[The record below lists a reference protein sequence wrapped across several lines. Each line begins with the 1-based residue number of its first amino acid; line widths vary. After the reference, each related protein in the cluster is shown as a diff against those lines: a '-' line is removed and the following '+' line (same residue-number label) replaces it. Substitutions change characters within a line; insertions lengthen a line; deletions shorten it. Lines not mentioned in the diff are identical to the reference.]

1 MFAVRQEDF
10 SDFEKWIWFLLLF
23 AEVKLKE
30 WKDYVLILHKGL
42 KDFHTTEKVQNL
54 ERKLM

>member
-1 MFAVRQEDF
+1 MNLIFAA
-10 SDFEKWIWFLLLF
+10 S
-23 AEVKLKE
+23 AEGKLKE